1 MDRGAGSGDE
11 HPFAAHDTARLR
23 AAQARVTRAVD
34 ELGVTF
40 GVGEPP
46 TDDGTLT
53 DAAPAARWELDT
65 VPLVLGSEQW
75 ARLDAGVTQRS
86 RLLDALLTDLYG
98 DRTVLRRG
106 LVPPEVIVRHRGYRR
121 AAHGLAIPGPHRLFF
136 HAVDLIH
143 DRSGEAHV
151 LSDRTQAPSGA
162 GYALADRS
170 ILARA
175 VPGEFRAVGPRPVS
189 TFVGAVRV
197 ALVEAAPPAAED
209 PTVVVL
215 SPGAGSETAF
225 DQAHLASVLGFPLVE
240 SPDLVVQDGAVWMRS
255 LGRLRRV
262 HVVVRRVDDDDVD
275 PLDLRPDS
283 RLGVVGLLDVARR
296 GAVTVV
302 NTVGSGV
309 LENPALT
316 VDLPGLTR
324 ALLGEEPILPGV
336 PTFWAGDDAMRS
348 HLHAHAASLVFHE
361 STSGASVVGAEL
373 TAAETADLLAR
384 VDADPT
390 AWAAR
395 EIPELGTSP
404 VGPAGHRRPDVGLDS
419 RPVGLRVFDVATR
432 AGYVTMTGGLG
443 QVLVTDPLTE
453 PMTSTAALDV
463 WVLRDRR
470 APGTATTMRRD
481 DDARTV
487 RRRETADPV
496 SSPRV
501 LNDLFWMGRYA
512 ERAESTARMLVAGN
526 ACLREHGVAERP
538 TESMSTD
545 PGEITDPGHRAT
557 AVVLAAIT
565 RVSGTAPGFA
575 AARTRAEVV
584 AEFRSLTVDARRPG
598 SAAQSVAALARCAR
612 AVRDQLGQDTWA
624 VLFRVDQVLAEAA
637 AAPVTDEATL
647 WATQSRVVGS
657 MLAVAG
663 LTAESMVR
671 DPGWHLMDLGRRL
684 ERAAGITALA
694 AAAVEADHPPAIA
707 EIVLSAVLAAADS
720 SVTHRRRYRGA
731 PTLGAV
737 IDLVLADP
745 GNPRSIVFQ
754 IERLAVDL
762 SALPG
767 AEVTSRPLRALDALR
782 ATVRRLEP
790 GDVDTDSG
798 RADLRVVLDTV
809 IGDLDR
815 LTTAVVE
822 THLSG
827 PGGTQPLWGRGA
839 GRVLS

>member
-1 MDRGAGSGDE
+1 MDRAAGSATE
-11 HPFAAHDTARLR
+11 HPFATHDDARLR

-40 GVGEPP
+40 GGGDTAPVG
-46 TDDGTLT
+46 
-53 DAAPAARWELDT
+53 RWELDT
-65 VPLVLGSEQW
+65 VPLVLDADEW

-86 RLLDALLTDLYG
+86 RLLDAVLTDLYG
-98 DRTVLRRG
+98 ERTVLRRG
-106 LVPPEVIVRHRGYRR
+106 LVPPEVVFRHRGYLR
-121 AAHGLAIPGPHRLFF
+121 AAHGVTVPGPHRLFF
-136 HAVDLIH
+136 HAVDLVR
-143 DRSGEAHV
+143 DAGGEFRV

-175 VPGEFRAVGPRPVS
+175 VPGEFRAVNPRPVG
-189 TFVGAVRV
+189 TYVGAVRV

-240 SPDLVVQDGAVWMRS
+240 SADLVVQDGAVWMRS

-262 HVVVRRVDDDDVD
+262 HVVVRRVDDDHVD
-275 PLDLRPDS
+275 PLDLRPES

-309 LENPALT
+309 LENPALAAA
-316 VDLPGLTR
+316 VPELTR
-324 ALLGEEPILPGV
+324 ALLGEEPLLPSV
-336 PTFWAGDDAMRS
+336 PTYWAGTDAVRS
-348 HLHAHAASLVFHE
+348 HLRATVSSLVFHHATTGE
-361 STSGASVVGAEL
+361 AVVGARL
-373 TAAETADLLAR
+373 TAAESADLLAR

-390 AWAAR
+390 AWSAR
-395 EIPELGTSP
+395 EIPDLGATP
-404 VGPAGHRRPDVGLDS
+404 VGPAGHRRPGVGLDA

-453 PMTSTAALDV
+453 PMTSTAAQDV
-463 WVLRDRR
+463 WVSPGRRDSD
-470 APGTATTMRRD
+470 TATSVRRD
-481 DDARTV
+481 DGPRTA

-501 LNDLFWMGRYA
+501 LNDLYWMGRYA
-512 ERAESTARMLVAGN
+512 ERAESVGRLLVAGSG
-526 ACLREHGVAERP
+526 CVREYGV
-538 TESMSTD
+538 ESPAS
-545 PGEITDPGHRAT
+545 R
-557 AVVLAAIT
+557 VVLAAIT
-565 RVSGTAPGFA
+565 RVSGTEPGFA
-575 AARTRAEVV
+575 AAGTRADVI
-584 AEFRSLTVDARRPG
+584 AEFRSLTVDPRRLG

-624 VLFRVDQVLAEAA
+624 VLHRVDQVLAEAA
-637 AAPVTDEATL
+637 VASVADEATL

-684 ERAAGITALA
+684 DRAAAITALA
-694 AAAVEADHPPAIA
+694 AAAIEGDHPPDVT

-720 SVTHRRRYRGA
+720 SVTYRRRYRGV

-745 GNPRSIVFQ
+745 INPRSIVFQ
-754 IERLAVDL
+754 IDRIAADLA
-762 SALPG
+762 ALPG
-767 AEVTSRPLRALDALR
+767 AEVTSRPMRALDVLR
-782 ATVRRLEP
+782 TTVRRLEP
-790 GDVDTDSG
+790 GDVDTESG
-798 RADLRVVLDTV
+798 RADLRVVLDSV
-809 IGDLDR
+809 LGDLTR
-815 LTTAVVE
+815 LADAVVE

-827 PGGTQPLWGRGA
+827 PGGTQPLSGHGA